1 MSDTTE
7 TTVEQLEDPTEPVPG
22 AHEPAYTVRVAARAF
37 GVTREHLYALIR
49 KGDVR
54 AIDGPGTKGQGTV
67 RLVPVAEVERLIAER
82 GARAHGEVQ
91 PAPADDRPLLLLER
105 VTQRLEG
112 TRAVLGNAL
121 EVLGEPNAGGWWGR
135 RTRERER
142 MARLEAALRAAAA
155 VAGEPE
161 GVPPGESPV
170 EVP

>member
-7 TTVEQLEDPTEPVPG
+7 TTPAPLEDPTEPVPG
-22 AHEPAYTVRVAARAF
+22 APEPAYTVRVAARAL
-37 GVTREHLYALIR
+37 GLTREHLYARIR

-54 AIDGPGTKGQGTV
+54 AIDGPGAQGQGTV

-82 GARAHGEVQ
+82 GGRAHGEVK
-91 PAPADDRPLLLLER
+91 PAAADDRPLLMLER

-112 TRAVLGNAL
+112 TRAVLGGAL
-121 EVLGEPNAGGWWGR
+121 EVIAEPDTGGWWGR

-155 VAGEPE
+155 VAGEGGGIPPE
-161 GVPPGESPV
+161 DTPTE
-170 EVP
+170 